1 MKYVVF
7 DIDGTLVESFEFDE
21 QCFTEAVLE
30 VAGKAIDTN
39 WEAYENVTDSGLLM
53 EARERSNINIPLV
66 EFEAQVKKVFID
78 KISSHIDLHGVRPVE
93 GAIEIIETL
102 NARDDIAVGL
112 ATGGWLET
120 ARLKLVAA
128 GFGSA
133 TGSGLGSSVSLDEM
147 VITSSNDHYRRTEIM
162 QLAVSRLSKGS
173 NTKPTRA
180 PMYFGDA
187 PWDSKACLEIGY
199 EFVLV
204 GNRMEVNGLQ
214 IDHYLDQPS
223 VNQVLRRLK

>member
-39 WEAYENVTDSGLLM
+39 WEAYENVTDTGLLM

-93 GAIEIIETL
+93 GAIEFIANL
-102 NARDDIAVGL
+102 CARDDISVAL

-120 ARLKLVAA
+120 ACLKLAAA
-128 GFGSA
+128 GFG
-133 TGSGLGSSVSLDEM
+133 LDEV

-162 QLAVSRLSKGS
+162 QLAVSRLSKGL
-173 NTKPTRA
+173 NTKAMQA

>member
-1 MKYVVF
+1 
-7 DIDGTLVESFEFDE
+7 
-21 QCFTEAVLE
+21 
-30 VAGKAIDTN
+30 
-39 WEAYENVTDSGLLM
+39 M

-93 GAIEIIETL
+93 GAIEFIETL

-162 QLAVSRLSKGS
+162 QLAVSRLSKGL
-173 NTKPTRA
+173 NTKPMQA